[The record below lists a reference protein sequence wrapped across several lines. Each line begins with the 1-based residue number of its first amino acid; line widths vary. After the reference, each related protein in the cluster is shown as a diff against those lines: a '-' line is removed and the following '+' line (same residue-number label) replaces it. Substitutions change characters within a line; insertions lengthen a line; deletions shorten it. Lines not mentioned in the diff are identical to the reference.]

1 MRYILIILAFVAL
14 GCNESKYNKQLAE
27 CVKSTT
33 MVIQEA
39 DSLYARDSALIV
51 KQFELLTRQNSII
64 TNLNDSIE
72 FYRNYYL
79 ITKNKQLLSSANFIK
94 IFKYD
99 RLNKYY
105 LICKRNPSQWKYYK
119 GWSTRVFEH

>member
-1 MRYILIILAFVAL
+1 MRYILIIVAFVAL
-14 GCNESKYNKQLAE
+14 GCNESKYKKLLDD

-39 DSLYARDSALIV
+39 DSLYARDSALIA